1 MASEAR
7 DEYLK
12 ALYALS
18 KSDPAVWATFV
29 EVLRIYTLDELER
42 ITTSSIENAGIAI
55 GFGRKVKE
63 FRDDCIDIEKT
74 MEKFRKQ
81 AERRAQNT

>member
-18 KSDPAVWATFV
+18 KSDPSAWATYV
-29 EVLRIYTLDELER
+29 EAFKVFTAYELER
-42 ITTSSIENAGIAI
+42 MFTTPVGDALVAI
-55 GFGRKVKE
+55 GMGRRMKE
-63 FRDDCIDIEKT
+63 LRDDCIDIEKI
-74 MEKFRKQ
+74 MEKYRTLS
-81 AERRAQNT
+81 ERRL

>member
-18 KSDPAVWATFV
+18 KSDPSAWATYV
-29 EVLRIYTLDELER
+29 ESFKAYTADELER
-42 ITTSSIENAGIAI
+42 ITTASVEHAPIAI
-55 GFGRKVKE
+55 GFGRKMKE
-63 FRDDCIDIEKT
+63 LRDDCVDIEKT
-74 MEKFRKQ
+74 MDKY
-81 AERRAQNT
+81 RRQSQDQ

>member
-18 KSDPAVWATFV
+18 KSDPNTWANFL
-29 EVLRIYTLDELER
+29 EAFKAYTADELER
-42 ITTSSIENAGIAI
+42 ITSANVDAAPIAI
-55 GFGRKVKE
+55 GFGRRMKE
-63 FRDDCIDIEKT
+63 LRDDCIDIEKT
-74 MEKFRKQ
+74 MEKYRKQ
-81 AERRAQNT
+81 SQSKGQ